1 MMKILLNNDRN
12 LAVHYSCHNSMKG
25 EVKVQSNWVV
35 EQGLHQIRKVK
46 KEKGGLTIL
55 SNLVKVQ
62 INYLAGKLMISR

>member
-1 MMKILLNNDRN
+1 
-12 LAVHYSCHNSMKG
+12 MKG